1 MENMNYDKWS
11 REELLFEV
19 KRLQKE
25 LAQIKDLK
33 RLTDDRFLGKGFYQP
48 KTKEERKEIQLMYKP
63 SYDEI
68 YQRLGEYEKMF
79 NNKE

>member
-1 MENMNYDKWS
+1 MENINYENWS
-11 REELLFEV
+11 REELLWEV
-19 KRLQKE
+19 IRLQKE
-25 LAQIKDLK
+25 LEQVKKLK

-79 NNKE
+79 DDN

>member
-1 MENMNYDKWS
+1 MENINYENWS
-11 REELLFEV
+11 REELLWEV
-19 KRLQKE
+19 IRLQKE
-25 LAQIKDLK
+25 LAQVKKLK

-79 NNKE
+79 DNN

>member
-1 MENMNYDKWS
+1 MENINYENWS
-11 REELLFEV
+11 REELLWEV
-19 KRLQKE
+19 IRLQKE
-25 LAQIKDLK
+25 LEQVKKLK

-68 YQRLGEYEKMF
+68 YQRLGKYEKMF
-79 NNKE
+79 NNN

>member
-1 MENMNYDKWS
+1 MENINYENWS
-11 REELLFEV
+11 REELLWEV
-19 KRLQKE
+19 IRLQKE
-25 LAQIKDLK
+25 LEQVKKLK

-68 YQRLGEYEKMF
+68 YRRLGEYEKMF
-79 NNKE
+79 DNN